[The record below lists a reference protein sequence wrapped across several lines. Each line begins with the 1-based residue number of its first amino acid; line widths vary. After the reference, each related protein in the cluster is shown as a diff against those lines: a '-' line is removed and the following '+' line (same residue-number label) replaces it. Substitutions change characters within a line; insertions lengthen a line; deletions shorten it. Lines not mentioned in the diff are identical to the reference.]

1 MAVPGGN
8 APPPLAWQA
17 SVVASR
23 PWDQM
28 VPSEKFEFPTYRL
41 QGDCTT
47 VVLTRQIGGAIQD
60 WTVIFSS
67 QKKNN
72 NHYTIAPFILKLLLQ
87 KIQQEQFYIH

>member
-8 APPPLAWQA
+8 APPPLIRQI

-23 PWDQM
+23 LWDQM

-47 VVLTRQIGGAIQD
+47 VVLTRQIGGAIR
-60 WTVIFSS
+60 IE
-67 QKKNN
+67 
-72 NHYTIAPFILKLLLQ
+72 A
-87 KIQQEQFYIH
+87 